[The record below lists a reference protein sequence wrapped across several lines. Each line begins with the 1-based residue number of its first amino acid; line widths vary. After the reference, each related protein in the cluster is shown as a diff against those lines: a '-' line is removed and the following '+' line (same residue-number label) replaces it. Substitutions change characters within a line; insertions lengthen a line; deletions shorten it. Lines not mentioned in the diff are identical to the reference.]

1 MAATVHNQAIVLAA
15 ALPAAP
21 GVHAQSGAPSKPE
34 NDVTIYGGER
44 FGGSLTDAT
53 TGSTVSMQN
62 GSSFAVAVDIGL
74 DRGTQLQFFYSRQ
87 NTGVSSNSFAGQ
99 ANDVGLELNN
109 YHLGGTAFIDGVGH
123 GVYVMG
129 GLGATTA
136 KSDVRGRDAQ
146 TFFSGNLGVGY
157 MVPLGQHVGLRFEAR
172 GYGILLSNSTAVFC
186 GDNAGCTAAIKG
198 NALLEGEV
206 LAGISARF

>member
-1 MAATVHNQAIVLAA
+1 MRNKLATLLLP
-15 ALPAAP
+15 ALLAAP
-21 GVHAQSGAPSKPE
+21 GVNAQSSAPSKPE
-34 NDVTIYGGER
+34 NDVTLYGGER

-53 TGSTVSMQN
+53 TGSTVSMNN
-62 GSSFAVAVDIGL
+62 GSSFAVAIDIGL
-74 DRGTQLQFFYSRQ
+74 DRGTQIQLFYSRQ
-87 NTGVSSNSFAGQ
+87 NTGVSSSSFAEG
-99 ANDVGLELNN
+99 ANDVRLELNN

-157 MVPLGQHVGLRFEAR
+157 MVPLSQHVGLRFEAR

-198 NALLEGEV
+198 NALFEGEV